1 MEKVLRIGSIGTSK
15 IMRTMQEAIR
25 MTEGVETTVVYS
37 RDEERGKAF
46 AMEMGVKAWCSDFE
60 EFLKREDVDMVYIA
74 SPNVLHKEQAIA
86 AMEAGK
92 HVIVEKPASTT
103 AANIREMIAT
113 AKKNG
118 VYFFEAISTIF
129 MPNFLALKELMPQL
143 GKVEGAKI
151 CYGRYSSQ
159 YNNYLNGKNPNV
171 FNPAME
177 GGALNDMGIYCI
189 HTMLDLLGKPEEVSY
204 EAEYAENG
212 VDMSGTVTAKYPDFI
227 CKLSTAK
234 DHNIE
239 CGTWL
244 YCENGWFA
252 QEGELH
258 NFENCKT
265 EITGL
270 GLEVDQQGEENRLI
284 YELARF
290 RDAINTADE
299 AFFQKMCWQSEM
311 ASWILEESHKVR

>member
-15 IMRTMQEAIR
+15 IMRIMQEAIR
-25 MTEGVETTVVYS
+25 MTEGVEAAVVYS
-37 RDEERGKAF
+37 RDEERGRAF
-46 AMEMGVKAWCSDFE
+46 AQEVGVKAWCSDFD

-74 SPNVLHKEQAIA
+74 SPNVLHKAQAIA

-103 AANIREMIAT
+103 SENIREMIAA

-129 MPNFLALKELMPQL
+129 MPNFLASKELMPQL
-143 GKVEGAKI
+143 GKVEGAKV

-159 YNNYLNGKNPNV
+159 YDNYLNGKNPNV
-171 FNPAME
+171 FNPVME

-204 EAEYAENG
+204 EAEYEENG

-244 YCENGWFA
+244 YCKNGWFA

-258 NFENCKT
+258 NFENCKV
-265 EITGL
+265 EIDGL
-270 GLEVDQQGEENRLI
+270 GLEVCCQGDENRLI

-290 RDAINTADE
+290 RDAINTKDE
-299 AFFQKMCWQSEM
+299 AFFEKMCWQSET
-311 ASWILEESHKVR
+311 AAWILENCHKM